1 MISDLCK
8 LIKLAFTPVGDH
20 SAIVSDV
27 RAERRVN
34 RTDALLGQGSALI
47 ARGREMTS
55 RDVRRMRAKVLAHDF
70 TP

>member
-34 RTDALLGQGSALI
+34 RTDALLGQGSALSDKFETLVGEYCHGVSVSTNGQ
-47 ARGREMTS
+47 RL
-55 RDVRRMRAKVLAHDF
+55 VC
-70 TP
+70 